1 MESDSSNSRSKNCF
15 PVKNCKNYPRLPA
28 CVYSILRENARF
40 TVKKAVLSHYR
51 SLITYHIMTLSGTKG
66 VVLRRYSAA
75 RSYFFG
81 TSVFIVKSSSMPRKE
96 ISKKHTKNLEAVG
109 LYLREL
115 RLNENMT
122 RDDVCRYTKIGKHTL
137 LRIENKCHNYGIKQL
152 LLLSDF
158 YNVPASE
165 ILSIT
170 D

>member
-1 MESDSSNSRSKNCF
+1 
-15 PVKNCKNYPRLPA
+15 
-28 CVYSILRENARF
+28 
-40 TVKKAVLSHYR
+40 
-51 SLITYHIMTLSGTKG
+51 MTLSGTKG

-122 RDDVCRYTKIGKHTL
+122 RDDVCRYTKIGKQTL